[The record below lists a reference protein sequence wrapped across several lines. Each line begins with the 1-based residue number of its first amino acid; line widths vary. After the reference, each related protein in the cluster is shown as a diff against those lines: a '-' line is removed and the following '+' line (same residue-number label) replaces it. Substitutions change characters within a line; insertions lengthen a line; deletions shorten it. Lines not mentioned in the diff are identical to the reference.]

1 MIIDTVFH
9 SLKVI
14 GILALIEI
22 IGNTLVFVLNQ
33 KRVFKNSLYGKCCFW
48 VSKMLFGYSPVC

>member
-33 KRVFKNSLYGKCCFW
+33 KRVIKNSLYGKYCFW